1 MSLLGEAVL
10 SESEPSFPWRVRE
23 AGTKK
28 TSSDNGLNMNKL
40 LRKVEI
46 LASVSLE
53 HVFLAYFDNSQ
64 NPDTTKSY

>member
-1 MSLLGEAVL
+1 MDSASLVSLLGEAVL
-10 SESEPSFPWRVRE
+10 SESEPSFPWSVSE

-28 TSSDNGLNMNKL
+28 TSSDNGLDMNKL

-53 HVFLAYFDNSQ
+53 HVSLTYFELF
-64 NPDTTKSY
+64 